1 MKTSRLLALALCAVL
16 ALTGCSLA
24 RPEGAPAGS
33 GDGSGEETA
42 SEARFIGL
50 YLVYGERGDRNAF
63 GSNPNLTELGDK
75 TLEAEGFGSFTVPRE
90 VLLAEWDED
99 KSWVFPGME
108 GFYLLCTET
117 VEDGAPVS
125 AISHT
130 MDQVQSAVS
139 VTDEGVTTTLSGTIY
154 MGPPLDAPEDW
165 SIYDMTGIWDAY
177 KVYQT
182 AEGVPYLDGSGDSF
196 SGGPVGYTAEES
208 WSRTVD
214 GETEGVSISVK
225 VQLEE
230 VPRLGA
236 VTLYQYGAEGQL
248 LSTQDIPLDGER
260 RQAAWEEGALWAVV
274 EETDIWGNST
284 RASYD
289 RPGPEEEPIYHA
301 FVLLDDRGVGSTISL
316 MLAEAGSGVQAAP

>member
-50 YLVYGERGDRNAF
+50 YLVYGEQGDRNAF

-117 VEDGAPVS
+117 VEDGVPVS
-125 AISHT
+125 SVSNT
-130 MDQVQSAVS
+130 MDHVQSAVS

-154 MGPPLDAPEDW
+154 IGPPLDAPEEW

-214 GETEGVSISVK
+214 GETEGVSVSVK

-230 VPRLGA
+230 APRLAA
-236 VTLYQYGAEGQL
+236 VTVYQFGAGGEL
-248 LSTQDIPLDGER
+248 LGSDPVPLDGTDPQVPWR
-260 RQAAWEEGALWAVV
+260 EGALWAAV
-274 EETDIWGNST
+274 EETDIRGCVVP
-284 RASYD
+284 AAYG
-289 RPGPEEEPIYHA
+289 RPGPEEDPACHT
-301 FVLLDDRGVGSTISL
+301 FVLLDGRGLGRTATL
-316 MLAEAGSGVQAAP
+316 TLTQ